1 MSDNPLTTGKA
12 ATVKRSKQELVDL
25 CNATRSRLDIE
36 WRISKV
42 GQIYIS
48 LTDDQPVYVSP
59 DVMNRRG
66 ERMSWEDTA
75 KLNERLEGLGANA
88 RYRPDGSRY
97 FLDQAA

>member
-25 CNATRSRLDIE
+25 CNETRSRSDIE
-36 WRISKV
+36 WRISNA
-42 GQIYIS
+42 GQIYIA
-48 LTDDQPVYVSP
+48 LTDNQPVYVSP

-66 ERMSWEDTA
+66 ERMSWEDTTR
-75 KLNERLEGLGANA
+75 LNERLESLGAHA

-97 FLDQAA
+97 SVA